1 MPSLA
6 AGLRNR
12 SRRHGRLVDH
22 TNALRLSR
30 PYRRLARD
38 IVWCRSHN
46 NPLPAYQH
54 LHSGRGQAVVRR
66 AAIMVSTATSPKA
79 VFQSCVDIVR
89 VNSRWPNRCEHKR
102 QESTDQRPR
111 DRRAAEQRDELAP
124 LHSITSSTRPSSGS
138 GTVMPSA
145 LAVLRFS
152 NIWIFVDC

>member
-1 MPSLA
+1 MSERCPPQQNSRLTRSPRRRCGSASYCFQLESNMPSLA

-66 AAIMVSTATSPKA
+66 AAIMVSTATSPRA

-102 QESTDQRPR
+102 QESTDQRPHPR
-111 DRRAAEQRDELAP
+111 PGKRDELAAP
-124 LHSITSSTRPSSGS
+124 
-138 GTVMPSA
+138 
-145 LAVLRFS
+145 
-152 NIWIFVDC
+152 